1 MLVNFISLPEKAYG
15 NQELLSLIFVADM
28 ALETVYA
35 LLQEILDAVVHEALD
50 AGLLPHVRKMS
61 HLLAPTAW
69 GDVA

>member
-1 MLVNFISLPEKAYG
+1 MRKANSGLPRVTPVTD
-15 NQELLSLIFVADM
+15 I

-35 LLQEILDAVVHEALD
+35 LLQEILDAVVHEALE

-61 HLLAPTAW
+61 HLLAPAAW